1 MNHPDQVAITTNT
14 SGLVT
19 YEDGNSLKDVLMKNG
34 YVLDEATTGKILD
47 FNGVTVEVLSP
58 PSVVAGQLFTEW
70 KASDDG
76 SFQLI

>member
-1 MNHPDQVAITTNT
+1 
-14 SGLVT
+14 
-19 YEDGNSLKDVLMKNG
+19 MKNG

-76 SFQLI
+76 LVSTDLIEVDCSNVPPEPKNN